1 MDVIH
6 QGGAVM
12 TPELIIFDCDG
23 VLIDSEIIACR
34 VDAEELS
41 ALGIPMS
48 TNDVIQRFA
57 GVSQKDMRAMIERD
71 AGCSL
76 PPDYEARVSQRI
88 ADLMSEELQPIPGVQ
103 SIIEQLDVPFCI
115 ASSSTHEKL
124 QFTLA
129 LTGLYE
135 LFAPNIFSSSEVK
148 RGKPAPDLFLHAATR
163 MKAAPDRCIVIED
176 STAGVEAAVAA
187 GMHPIGFV
195 GGAHCDAE
203 QADRLQHM
211 GAKLVID
218 QLEKLL
224 PAIPEALCLSLDE

>member
-1 MDVIH
+1 MDVTH
-6 QGGAVM
+6 QGGATM

-48 TNDVIQRFA
+48 TKDVIQKFA
-57 GVSQKDMRAMIERD
+57 GVSQKDMRAIIERD
-71 AGCSL
+71 AGRSL
-76 PPDYEARVSQRI
+76 PPDYEARVAQRI
-88 ADLMSEELQPIPGVQ
+88 ADLMPEELRPIPGIQATVQ
-103 SIIEQLDVPFCI
+103 QLDVPFCI

-124 QFTLA
+124 QFTLT
-129 LTGLYE
+129 LTGLYD
-135 LFAPNIFSSSEVK
+135 LFTPNIFSSSEVTH
-148 RGKPAPDLFLHAATR
+148 GKPAPDLFLHAATR

-176 STAGVEAAVAA
+176 STAGVKAAVAA

-195 GGAHCDAE
+195 GGAHCDAK
-203 QADRLQHM
+203 QADRLQRM

-218 QLEKLL
+218 QFENLL
-224 PAIPEALCLSLDE
+224 QAIPGALCLPLNE